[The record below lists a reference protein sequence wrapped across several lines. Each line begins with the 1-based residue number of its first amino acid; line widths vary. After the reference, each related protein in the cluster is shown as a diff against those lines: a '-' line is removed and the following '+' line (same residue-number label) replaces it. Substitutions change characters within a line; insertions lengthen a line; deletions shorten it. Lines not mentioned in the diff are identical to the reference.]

1 MKHKTRRTSVFKEL
15 LLDISRNKI
24 LYLLILPIIL
34 WYIIFCYVPM
44 GGILMSFQQFNP
56 AKGILGSKWIGL
68 QHFQDFFHS
77 MYFGRLLRNTITL
90 SILDLLVNFPL
101 AIIFALLLN
110 EVQNKLFKKVVQ
122 TASYMPYFISM
133 VVMCGIIVDLTTQ
146 GGVIS
151 NLVGIFTGVKGQ
163 NLLGNANY
171 FRPIYIISN
180 GWQSVGFGSIIYL
193 AALSSVDQEQYE
205 AAVVDGAGRFRQTI
219 HITLPGIASTII
231 IMLILRMGSLL
242 AVGSEKILLLYSPA
256 IYEKADVISTF
267 VYRKAFEDYNYGFS
281 TAVGLFN
288 SVINTALLLTTNRL
302 SKRYSETSMF

>member
-1 MKHKTRRTSVFKEL
+1 
-15 LLDISRNKI
+15 
-24 LYLLILPIIL
+24 
-34 WYIIFCYVPM
+34 
-44 GGILMSFQQFNP
+44 MSFQQFSP

-68 QHFQDFFHS
+68 QHFRDFFGS
-77 MYFGRLLRNTITL
+77 MYFGRLLRNTVVL
-90 SILDLLVNFPL
+90 SVLDLSVNFPL

-110 EVQNKLFKKVVQ
+110 EVRSKIFKKVVQ

-133 VVMCGIIVDLTTQ
+133 VVMCGIIVDLTTK

-151 NLVGIFTGVKGQ
+151 NLVGLITGVAGE
-163 NLLGNANY
+163 NLLGNADY
-171 FRPIYIISN
+171 FRAIYIISN

-205 AAVVDGAGRFRQTI
+205 AAVVDGAGRIKQTI

-231 IMLILRMGSLL
+231 IMLILRMGTIL

-281 TAVGLFN
+281 AAVGLFN
-288 SVINTALLLTTNRL
+288 SIINTALLLTTNRL